1 MGILSIFNTSKVV
14 LESQLS
20 GTQIAKV
27 KKCNEEL
34 KDNFA
39 IGNFNE
45 FFYHKGC
52 LDENA
57 TSDKV
62 AQ

>member
-1 MGILSIFNTSKVV
+1 MGVLSNFNTSKVI

-27 KKCNEEL
+27 KKCNEER

-52 LDENA
+52 LDEYANQ
-57 TSDKV
+57 TR
-62 AQ
+62 